1 MAHEQADERAELN
14 EVLQQLVDSGA
25 LEGPAKGIARQV
37 IARGEKSLSERQEW
51 VFQTQVRSKYLYRTC
66 RLCEELIPLPEV
78 TAALDN
84 GELCASCA
92 RILASPGEDPS

>member
-1 MAHEQADERAELN
+1 MANEHADDAALN
-14 EVLQQLVDSGA
+14 EVLQHLVESGS

-51 VFQTQVRSKYLYRTC
+51 VFNSQVRARYLYRTC

-78 TAALDN
+78 TASLDN
-84 GELCASCA
+84 GDLCASCA
-92 RILASPGEDPS
+92 RILASPGEGDS